1 MLQEQQGCHE
11 QGLEEERYGRLAHVG
26 SWWPLKASGFYP
38 RVPPEGF
45 GKVTSFDFH
54 FYKILLAAK
63 LRMDQGQRSKEAGGQ
78 VKDGVAG
85 TRGVAARG

>member
-1 MLQEQQGCHE
+1 M
-11 QGLEEERYGRLAHVG
+11 G
-26 SWWPLKASGFYP
+26 SWRPLKASGFYP
-38 RVPPEGF
+38 RVPLEGF

-78 VKDGVAG
+78 VKDDVAG
-85 TRGVAARG
+85 TRGSGSKGVRKWVLNILEGRTSRTS